1 MNLMNSHTAEI
12 VWRRAFILG
21 ALVLAVLMLLPEPL
35 PAQTDACALL
45 KADDVASLLG
55 GTPTHTA
62 RPAGQVCTWIGA
74 NAGRKL
80 VVLTYKNTGVPGEAA
95 FMGARKGAEAGENAK
110 VSDETGI
117 GDRAFSG
124 QVSFGAVFVVL
135 KQGRLLQL
143 QYWTGSQG
151 TSQDVAALRP
161 VVQKAVAAF

>member
-1 MNLMNSHTAEI
+1 MNLMKSHTAEI
-12 VWRRAFILG
+12 VWRLAFILG
-21 ALVLAVLMLLPEPL
+21 ALALAVLMLHPEPL
-35 PAQTDACALL
+35 LAQTDACALL
-45 KADDVASLLG
+45 KADDVAPLLG

-62 RPAGQVCTWIGA
+62 TPEGQACTWIGA
-74 NAGRKL
+74 SADRKL
-80 VVLTYKNTGVPGEAA
+80 IVLTYKNMGVPGEAA
-95 FMGARKGAEAGENAK
+95 FMGARKGAQAGENAK

-124 QVSFGAVFVVL
+124 QVSFGALFVVL

-143 QYWTGSQG
+143 QYWTGGQG

>member
-1 MNLMNSHTAEI
+1 MKSRTAEI
-12 VWRRAFILG
+12 VWPRAFILG
-21 ALVLAVLMLLPEPL
+21 ALALAGLMLHPGPL

-45 KADDVASLLG
+45 KADDVAPLVV

-62 RPAGQVCTWIGA
+62 TPEGGACTWIGA

-80 VVLTYKNTGVPGEAA
+80 IVLTYKNRGVPGEAA
-95 FMGARKGAEAGENAK
+95 FMGARQGAQANEDVK

-124 QVSFGAVFVVL
+124 QASFGAFFIVL
-135 KQGRLLQL
+135 KQGRMLQL

-161 VVQKAVAAF
+161 VVLKAVAAF

>member
-1 MNLMNSHTAEI
+1 MNSKTAKI
-12 VWRRAFILG
+12 FWLRAFILG
-21 ALVLAVLMLLPEPL
+21 VLALVILMLHPEL
-35 PAQTDACALL
+35 LRAQTDACVLL
-45 KADDVASLLG
+45 KAEDVAPLLG
-55 GTPTHTA
+55 GTPTHTGTPEGGA
-62 RPAGQVCTWIGA
+62 CTWIGA
-74 NAGRKL
+74 NAGHKL
-80 VVLTYKNTGVPGEAA
+80 IVLAYKNRGVPGEAA
-95 FMGARKGAEAGENAK
+95 FMGARKNAEAGDNTK

-151 TSQDVAALRP
+151 TSEDVAALRP

>member
-1 MNLMNSHTAEI
+1 MNSHTAEI

-21 ALVLAVLMLLPEPL
+21 ALAVLMLHPEPL

-45 KADDVASLLG
+45 KADDVAPLLG

-62 RPAGQVCTWIGA
+62 TPEGQACTWIGA
-74 NAGRKL
+74 NAERKL
-80 VVLTYKNTGVPGEAA
+80 IVLSYKNRGVPGEAA
-95 FMGARKGAEAGENAK
+95 FMGARKSAQADEDTK
-110 VSDETGI
+110 VSDEPGI

-161 VVQKAVAAF
+161 VVQRAVAAF

>member
-1 MNLMNSHTAEI
+1 MNSHTAGI

-21 ALVLAVLMLLPEPL
+21 ALALAALMLHPGLL
-35 PAQTDACALL
+35 PAQTNACALL
-45 KADDVASLLG
+45 KAGDVAALLG
-55 GTPTHTA
+55 GTPTSKA
-62 RPAGQVCTWIGA
+62 SPQGQACTWAGA

-80 VVLTYKNTGVPGEAA
+80 LVLTYKNTAVPGEAA
-95 FMGARKGAEAGENAK
+95 FMGAHKGAQAGENAK
-110 VSDETGI
+110 VSDEAGI
-117 GDRAFSG
+117 GDQAFSA

-143 QYWTGSQG
+143 QYWTGGQG

>member
-1 MNLMNSHTAEI
+1 MKLHTAEI
-12 VWRRAFILG
+12 VRPRAFILG
-21 ALVLAVLMLLPEPL
+21 AIAFAVLMLQPGPL

-45 KADDVASLLG
+45 KSGDVAPLLG
-55 GTPTHTA
+55 GTPTQTA
-62 RPAGQVCTWIGA
+62 TPEGGACTWKGA
-74 NAGRKL
+74 TAGYKL
-80 VVLTYKNTGVPGEAA
+80 IVLTYKNIGGVPGEGA
-95 FMGARKGAEAGENAK
+95 FMGARMGAQASQDAK

-124 QVSFGAVFVVL
+124 QVPFGAVFVVL

-161 VVQKAVAAF
+161 IVQKAVAAF